1 MPSERL
7 AGAEVNPLLASPFVR
22 GRLVGVRPGL
32 LLAKGEVGGGTPGP
46 RATRGTPAAEDLS
59 SAGEAESL
67 VGKARRS
74 ARARLKA
81 LRTRFR
87 GLPARLGALRA
98 RKKTFARGSGAR
110 ARGLRPRRGGR
121 DGIIEIEYCER
132 VILDP
137 HSETP
142 LVRPKNSA

>member
-98 RKKTFARGSGAR
+98 RKKLSREVPGLAREACGPGEAGATALLRSNIVSG
-110 ARGLRPRRGGR
+110 
-121 DGIIEIEYCER
+121 
-132 VILDP
+132 
-137 HSETP
+137 
-142 LVRPKNSA
+142 